1 MKGVTMQ
8 IVQLKEA
15 LDTVAGVLTPG
26 QFQSVEQWVV
36 QGLECH
42 HDKIANSNLEADIKV
57 LGIKP
62 VTDDMIDQSLYMDMI
77 DSEPPF

>member
-8 IVQLKEA
+8 IVQVKEA
-15 LDTVAGVLTPG
+15 LETIASVLTPG

-36 QGLECH
+36 QGLERH
-42 HDKIANSNLEADIKV
+42 HDKISETNLEADVKV

-62 VTDDMIDQSLYMDMI
+62 VTDDMIDQSLYMD
-77 DSEPPF
+77 SEPAF

>member
-8 IVQLKEA
+8 IVQVKEA
-15 LDTVAGVLTPG
+15 LETIAGVLTPG

-36 QGLECH
+36 QGLERH
-42 HDKIANSNLEADIKV
+42 HDKISETNLEADVKV

-62 VTDDMIDQSLYMDMI
+62 VTDDMIDQSLYMD
-77 DSEPPF
+77 SEPAF